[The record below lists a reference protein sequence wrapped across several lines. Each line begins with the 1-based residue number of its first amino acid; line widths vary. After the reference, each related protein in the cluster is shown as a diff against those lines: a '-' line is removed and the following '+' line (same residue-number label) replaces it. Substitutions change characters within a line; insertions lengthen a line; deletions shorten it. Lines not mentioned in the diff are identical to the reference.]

1 MLHINFTP
9 FPNLATERLVLRKLT
24 IKDAKEIM
32 LLRSNEQVNKFIERT
47 KSIDLNEAKKFIKK
61 INNRINNNEW
71 IYWAITLKEKNSLIG
86 IYLLIEYFN

>member
-32 LLRSNEQVNKFIERT
+32 LLRSNEQVNKF
-47 KSIDLNEAKKFIKK
+47 KGQNQ
-61 INNRINNNEW
+61 
-71 IYWAITLKEKNSLIG
+71 LI
-86 IYLLIEYFN
+86 

>member
-61 INNRINNNEW
+61 INNRD
-71 IYWAITLKEKNSLIG
+71 
-86 IYLLIEYFN
+86 

>member
-61 INNRINNNEW
+61 INNGINNNKW

-86 IYLLIEYFN
+86 IYLLMEYFN

>member
-61 INNRINNNEW
+61 INKRD
-71 IYWAITLKEKNSLIG
+71 
-86 IYLLIEYFN
+86 

>member
-61 INNRINNNEW
+61 INNGINNNEW